1 MKLKEIMKSAGVD
14 INGDQIDEMI
24 KQADSDGD
32 GSVNYEE
39 FLKVM
44 NGQ

>member
-1 MKLKEIMKSAGVD
+1 MNEE
-14 INGDQIDEMI
+14 QIDGMI
-24 KQADSDGD
+24 KQADTDGD

-44 NGQ
+44 GGM